1 MAWKLLPTDYT
12 DAVWSGLK
20 RYTQVDN
27 SDGTVSFNDVTTYTN
42 KEKSFFGAKDAN
54 RMNEALNYI
63 MSMLENG
70 TNLYEEFQ
78 TYFTTQK
85 ELFKSSGDSSYQ
97 ELTQYFVNLKAQ
109 GDSSLAQIEKTYEE
123 HMTTYEGEQTA
134 AFNTWFAG
142 IKGKLIP
149 FQAYI
154 LLNKFPSGKASDSGF
169 QLLKVKW
176 LGKIVICSQ
185 IQTVYFI
192 FNLIPGGQDQNR
204 GIGIVLPELAENFQT
219 VRAGKIQIQQNQVII
234 FCHTQAKPFVSIE
247 TDICFITVYAKSLC
261 NRTAELLFVF
271 YN

>member
-123 HMTTYEGEQTA
+123 HMTTYESEQTA

-142 IKGKLIP
+142 IKGKLNEDI
-149 FQAYI
+149 
-154 LLNKFPSGKASDSGF
+154 
-169 QLLKVKW
+169 
-176 LGKIVICSQ
+176 
-185 IQTVYFI
+185 
-192 FNLIPGGQDQNR
+192 
-204 GIGIVLPELAENFQT
+204 
-219 VRAGKIQIQQNQVII
+219 AGSLQNQ
-234 FCHTQAKPFVSIE
+234 
-247 TDICFITVYAKSLC
+247 ITEVDERLAALEHMTLKNLFTVPVAIDNTGS
-261 NRTAELLFVF
+261 TLLADDLGNAIVADWK
-271 YN
+271 YKEE

>member
-85 ELFKSSGDSSYQ
+85 ELFKGLGDSSYQ

-134 AFNTWFAG
+134 TFNTWFAG
-142 IKGKLIP
+142 IKGKLNEDI
-149 FQAYI
+149 
-154 LLNKFPSGKASDSGF
+154 
-169 QLLKVKW
+169 
-176 LGKIVICSQ
+176 
-185 IQTVYFI
+185 
-192 FNLIPGGQDQNR
+192 
-204 GIGIVLPELAENFQT
+204 
-219 VRAGKIQIQQNQVII
+219 AGSLQNQ
-234 FCHTQAKPFVSIE
+234 
-247 TDICFITVYAKSLC
+247 ITEVDERLAALEHMTLKNLFTVPVAID
-261 NRTAELLFVF
+261 NTGTTLLADDLGNAIVADWK
-271 YN
+271 YKEE

>member
-109 GDSSLAQIEKTYEE
+109 GDSSLAQIENTYEE
-123 HMTTYEGEQTA
+123 HMTAYEGGQTA

-142 IKGKLIP
+142 IKGKLNEDI
-149 FQAYI
+149 
-154 LLNKFPSGKASDSGF
+154 
-169 QLLKVKW
+169 
-176 LGKIVICSQ
+176 
-185 IQTVYFI
+185 
-192 FNLIPGGQDQNR
+192 
-204 GIGIVLPELAENFQT
+204 
-219 VRAGKIQIQQNQVII
+219 AGSLQNQ
-234 FCHTQAKPFVSIE
+234 
-247 TDICFITVYAKSLC
+247 ITEVDERLAALEHMTLKNLFTVPVAID
-261 NRTAELLFVF
+261 NTGTTLLADDLGNAIVADWK
-271 YN
+271 YKEE

>member
-97 ELTQYFVNLKAQ
+97 ELTKYFVNLKAQ

-123 HMTTYEGEQTA
+123 HMTTYESEQTA

-142 IKGKLIP
+142 IKGKLNEDI
-149 FQAYI
+149 
-154 LLNKFPSGKASDSGF
+154 
-169 QLLKVKW
+169 
-176 LGKIVICSQ
+176 
-185 IQTVYFI
+185 
-192 FNLIPGGQDQNR
+192 
-204 GIGIVLPELAENFQT
+204 
-219 VRAGKIQIQQNQVII
+219 AGSLQNQ
-234 FCHTQAKPFVSIE
+234 
-247 TDICFITVYAKSLC
+247 ITEVDERLAALEHMTLKNLFTVPVAID
-261 NRTAELLFVF
+261 NTGTTLLADDLGNAIVADWK
-271 YN
+271 YKEE

>member
-109 GDSSLAQIEKTYEE
+109 GDSSLEQIEKTYEE
-123 HMTTYEGEQTA
+123 HMTTYESEQTA

-142 IKGKLIP
+142 IKGKLNEDI
-149 FQAYI
+149 
-154 LLNKFPSGKASDSGF
+154 
-169 QLLKVKW
+169 
-176 LGKIVICSQ
+176 
-185 IQTVYFI
+185 
-192 FNLIPGGQDQNR
+192 
-204 GIGIVLPELAENFQT
+204 
-219 VRAGKIQIQQNQVII
+219 AGSLQNQ
-234 FCHTQAKPFVSIE
+234 
-247 TDICFITVYAKSLC
+247 ITEVDERLAALEHMTLKNLFTVPVAID
-261 NRTAELLFVF
+261 NTGTTLLADDLGNAIVADWK
-271 YN
+271 YKEE